1 MIKENQMEL
10 NKGIKA
16 TSVRLRINTRG
27 DVEYY
32 PVATAGDKYIVNA
45 ILGTPA
51 ETPMPS
57 ALVAELN
64 KTYAKIARKERIKRA
79 LKKTGKVGLWAF
91 IAYQVVGLTILMLN
105 FNTIW
110 SESIAAGNAIA
121 QQLVGG
127 N

>member
-1 MIKENQMEL
+1 MIKENQM
-10 NKGIKA
+10 NGIK
-16 TSVRLRINTRG
+16 
-27 DVEYY
+27 YH

-45 ILGTPA
+45 LLGMPA
-51 ETPMPS
+51 ETEMPS
-57 ALVAELN
+57 ALLTELN

-91 IAYQVVGLTILMLN
+91 ITYQIVGLTILALN

-121 QQLVGG
+121 QQLIGG